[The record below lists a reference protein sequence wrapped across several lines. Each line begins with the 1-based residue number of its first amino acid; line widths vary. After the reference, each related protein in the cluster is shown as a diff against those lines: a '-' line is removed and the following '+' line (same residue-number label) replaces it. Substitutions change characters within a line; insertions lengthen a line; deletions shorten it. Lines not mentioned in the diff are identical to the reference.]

1 MPGSPRIAVV
11 GSAVTDLLASYPAAV
26 TEVALAAR
34 KRILAALPKAEERVH
49 TSPRVIGYGFG
60 PGYRGL
66 VFTIIPSRAG
76 VKLGFVRGTELPDPR
91 GLLQGRGRV
100 HRHVP
105 LKTPADLQKPGL
117 DDPFAAALAAW
128 RDRSSPALPKR
139 RGRGR

>member
-1 MPGSPRIAVV
+1 MRA
-11 GSAVTDLLASYPAAV
+11 GSAATDLLATYPAAV

-34 KRILAALPKAEERVH
+34 KRILAALPKAEERVD
-49 TSPRVIGYGFG
+49 TSARVIGYGLG

-76 VKLGFVRGTELPDPR
+76 VKLGFVRGAELPDPR

-105 LKTPADLQKPGL
+105 LKTPADLRQPGL
-117 DDPFAAALAAW
+117 GDLFAAALAAW
-128 RDRSSPALPKR
+128 RERSSPAVTKS
-139 RGRGR
+139 RGR